1 MTEAPIFLTPVDVVT
16 GPGNLWEVD
25 PGSLGKPRDLLV
37 ALCLWP
43 YIGQYDNVQ
52 KLIIAFAVDPRL
64 AMTWTTVKP
73 PNMDGAN
80 QMTTAIAGEPFNE
93 LLGKAM
99 FSCRFP
105 FKPFR

>member
-43 YIGQYDNVQ
+43 YIG
-52 KLIIAFAVDPRL
+52 
-64 AMTWTTVKP
+64 
-73 PNMDGAN
+73 
-80 QMTTAIAGEPFNE
+80 
-93 LLGKAM
+93 
-99 FSCRFP
+99 
-105 FKPFR
+105 